1 MAMSHNS
8 ELQTTL
14 GHRIMPLKFARC
26 AMKSCLW
33 FNMIN
38 GLIKYQTI
46 ILKLKIFVIEN
57 YTILFVRISFVCS
70 KELQYS
76 YDLFSC

>member
-1 MAMSHNS
+1 
-8 ELQTTL
+8 
-14 GHRIMPLKFARC
+14 
-26 AMKSCLW
+26 MKSRLW

-57 YTILFVRISFVCS
+57 YTILFLRISFVCL
-70 KELQYS
+70 KELQCS
-76 YDLFSC
+76 YDLFSF

>member
-1 MAMSHNS
+1 
-8 ELQTTL
+8 
-14 GHRIMPLKFARC
+14 MPLKFARC

-57 YTILFVRISFVCS
+57 YTILFLRISFVCL
-70 KELQYS
+70 KELQCS
-76 YDLFSC
+76 YDLFSF